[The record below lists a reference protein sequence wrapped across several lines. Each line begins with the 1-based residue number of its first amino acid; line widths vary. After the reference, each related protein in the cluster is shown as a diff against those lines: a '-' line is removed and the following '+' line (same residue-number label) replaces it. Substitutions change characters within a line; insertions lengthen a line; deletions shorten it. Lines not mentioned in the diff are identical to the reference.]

1 MASSKA
7 VKTWAVKD
15 AFNQGKDV
23 GSLLGH
29 AVFEVITA
37 VLGTK
42 GLDKLAKGGKLALFL
57 EKLKLD
63 KAVRAVEKLVEAK
76 NNLLIFRTG
85 MESGEILARLAN
97 RKNQIVRE
105 IIEEATTK
113 GLKTIPEDLVE
124 RAIRKVARESLE
136 ETGKKVSKEFIDET
150 VEKFVTETSRK

>member
-1 MASSKA
+1 MSNNNTTLT

-23 GSLLGH
+23 GSMLGQ

-42 GLDKLAKGGKLALFL
+42 GLDKLVKGGKLALLL

-76 NNLLIFRTG
+76 NNLLIFRKG
-85 MESGEILARLAN
+85 MESGECTYTAGKPEESNSARN
-97 RKNQIVRE
+97 H
-105 IIEEATTK
+105 
-113 GLKTIPEDLVE
+113 
-124 RAIRKVARESLE
+124 
-136 ETGKKVSKEFIDET
+136 
-150 VEKFVTETSRK
+150 